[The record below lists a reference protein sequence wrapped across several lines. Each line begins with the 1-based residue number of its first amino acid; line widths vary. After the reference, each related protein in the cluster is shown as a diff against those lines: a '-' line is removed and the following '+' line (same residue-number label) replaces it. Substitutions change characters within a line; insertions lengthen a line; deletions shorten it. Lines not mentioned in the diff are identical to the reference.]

1 MENISYDN
9 LVFEDV
15 ERMHK
20 LKANKKIKV
29 KSKLKCSDEDFQ
41 IPSFNDFEKI
51 NNISYNVKQLKAI
64 LANYKLKKTGNK
76 NELVKRIYDFLYK
89 SFYICKIQKNMR
101 RKIVYLLF
109 KKLGPASKN
118 IELCTNNT
126 DFYSLEKLNN
136 FKFNEI
142 ISIKDEND
150 NHIYGFT
157 IQTMNIYIKNNANT
171 DLKNPYNRTK
181 INENIQN
188 NISSIKRI
196 CKILNLK
203 LNIESHIETIKKD
216 INQRIFDIFHKID
229 ELGNYSNHIWFLNLD
244 HGKLIKFIFEL
255 KDIWVYRANLS
266 DITKINICHPTG
278 NPFLG
283 INMNFIRS
291 TRYTNNLKIIC
302 VDIMSNMINKGINNE
317 YRSLG
322 ALYILTALTLVSS
335 DAASALPWLYDSV
348 M

>member
-1 MENISYDN
+1 MENISYNN
-9 LVFEDV
+9 LIFEDV

-20 LKANKKIKV
+20 LKSNKKIKV

-41 IPSFNDFEKI
+41 IPSFKEYENL

-64 LANYKLKKTGNK
+64 LNNYKLKRTGNK
-76 NELVKRIYDFLYK
+76 NELVKRIYDFLYQ

-118 IELCTNNT
+118 IDLCTNNT

-136 FKFNEI
+136 FKFNEV

-157 IQTMNIYIKNNANT
+157 IQTMNIYLKNNQAS

-181 INENIQN
+181 INENVYN
-188 NISSIKRI
+188 NISSIKRL
-196 CKILNLK
+196 CKILNLA

-216 INQRIFDIFHKID
+216 INQRILDIFHKID
-229 ELGNYSNHIWFLNLD
+229 ELGNYSNHTWFLNLE

-266 DITKINICHPTG
+266 DDTKRNICHPTG

-317 YRSLG
+317 YKSLG
-322 ALYILTALTLVSS
+322 ALYILTALTLVSTE
-335 DAASALPWLYDSV
+335 AASTLPWLYDSV